1 MSERTWQLPAG
12 LTELSP
18 HRRKWIALHD
28 PRLSVLDLGIYLVIS
43 ETHPSVYAPWQLA
56 DRGYAPLTVAD
67 IQRSLDH
74 LTGLDYLES
83 YK

>member
-18 HRRKWIALHD
+18 HRRKWAAIHD
-28 PRLSVLDLGIYLVIS
+28 PRLSVLDLGIYLVMS
-43 ETHPSVYAPWQLA
+43 ETHPAVYAPWQLA
-56 DRGYAPLTVAD
+56 NRGYAAVPLAD
-67 IQRSLDH
+67 VEKSLMY
-74 LTGLDYLES
+74 LTGLDYLEC